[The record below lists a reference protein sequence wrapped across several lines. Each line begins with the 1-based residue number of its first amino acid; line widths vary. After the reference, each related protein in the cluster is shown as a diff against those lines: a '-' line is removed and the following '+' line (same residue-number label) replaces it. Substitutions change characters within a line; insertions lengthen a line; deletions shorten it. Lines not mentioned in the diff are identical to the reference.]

1 MANKILDEQI
11 SKIKERIKMIEEQ
24 SFETPEGPSVPNE
37 IPLDLDYVD
46 TDSELVGTHAVK
58 LTLMKHD
65 EHEDIV
71 FIVEFE
77 TDYNAHEVYPVSAE
91 QVEPIHRQLSDKQFD
106 MLLDNE
112 ELSRIIYSYQDDI
125 LRAEADNEPYI
136 DEPYID

>member
-1 MANKILDEQI
+1 MNDNILNEQI
-11 SKIKERIKMIEEQ
+11 AKIKERIKMIEEGA
-24 SFETPEGPSVPNE
+24 FEVPEGPSVPNE

-46 TDSELVGTHAVK
+46 TDSELVGIHAVK

-71 FIVEFE
+71 IVVKFGTNYDE
-77 TDYNAHEVYPVSAE
+77 HEVYPVSAE

-112 ELSRIIYSYQDDI
+112 DLSSIIYSYQDDI

-136 DEPYID
+136 D